1 MINMT
6 EAAKAQVINSMQEPG
21 DNLRLQVA
29 GGGCS
34 GMSYE
39 LFGEGPDE
47 LNELVDNTQDFT
59 EFKVVI
65 DNKSLIYLKGIT
77 LDYEGG
83 LNGKGFQFINPN
95 ATSTCGCGESF
106 SI

>member
-1 MINMT
+1 MT

-39 LFGEGPDE
+39 LFVEGPDDY
-47 LNELVDNTQDFT
+47 NELVDNTQDFT

-106 SI
+106 AI